1 MGVLN
6 LPTKVKLIL
15 ERIDIRKGDT
25 ILPPNN
31 YVLID
36 FENVQPKN
44 IEILKKHPFK
54 IFVFVGENQVRI
66 PFEIANALQQFG
78 SEAKYIKISGNGQ
91 NALDFHIAFYI
102 GQLSLEDPEGY
113 FHIVSKDTGFDPL
126 VKHLRDRK
134 IKVHRV
140 SDLAEIP
147 ILRISNTTDKSEKI
161 EAIVRNLAGRGQS
174 RPRKVKT
181 LSNTINSLFTNRL
194 EEKELASVIKV
205 LQEKKYIHLNQEN
218 VSYNL
223 PKNL

>member
-1 MGVLN
+1 M
-6 LPTKVKLIL
+6 
-15 ERIDIRKGDT
+15 
-25 ILPPNN
+25 PPNN

-66 PFEIANALQQFG
+66 SFEIANALQEFV
-78 SEAKYIKISGNGQ
+78 SEAKYIKISGNGK
-91 NALDFHIAFYI
+91 NSLDFHIAFYI
-102 GQLSLEDPEGY
+102 GQLSLQDPKGY

-126 VKHLRDRK
+126 VKHLRISK
-134 IKVHRV
+134 IKVNRV
-140 SDLAEIP
+140 NDLAEIP
-147 ILRISNTTDKSEKI
+147 ILRISNTTDKDETI
-161 EAIVRNLAGRGQS
+161 NTIVKNLAGRGQS

-181 LSNTINSLFTNRL
+181 LSNTINSLFTIKL
-194 EEKELASVIKV
+194 EENELMKVIKT
-205 LQEKKYIHLNQEN
+205 LQTKKYIHLNQEN